1 MGNFL
6 TSAVYTVH
14 MSKLFENI
22 SPDVISLYETWRQ
35 AQPLNPHFEQRLWQR
50 LRIEWNYNSNHIEGN
65 TLTYG
70 ETLLLLIHGRT
81 KGEHL
86 LREYD
91 EMRGHDVAIE
101 YVRDLVKQ
109 GRRLSE
115 GDIRDL
121 NRIVLKE
128 GYWRSAQTADGMPT
142 RKWIDPGAYKTQP
155 NHVITATG
163 ELFHFSTPEETPLR
177 MAEFVHW
184 LGEELAQPTLNITML
199 LAQLH
204 HRFIRIH
211 PFDDGNG
218 RVVRLLLNW
227 AALSFA
233 FPPLVIK
240 SRERSRYI
248 EAIQASDAG
257 DFQPM
262 AEFINANLRWTLEL
276 CNKAAHSL
284 VPLEADVE

>member
-1 MGNFL
+1 
-6 TSAVYTVH
+6 
-14 MSKLFENI
+14 MSKLLEGLPTEIIQSF
-22 SPDVISLYETWRQ
+22 DAWRR
-35 AQPLNPHFEQRLWQR
+35 AQPLKSEYEQRLWQR

-86 LREYD
+86 LREYE

-101 YVRDLVKQ
+101 YARDLAQQ
-109 GRRLSE
+109 GRALAE

-128 GYWRSAQTADGMPT
+128 GFWRTAQTADGQAT
-142 RKWIDPGAYKTQP
+142 RKWVEPGTYKTQP
-155 NHVITATG
+155 NHVLTATG
-163 ELFHFSTPEETPLR
+163 ELFHFATPEETPAR
-177 MAEFVHW
+177 MADFARW
-184 LGEELAQPTLNITML
+184 LNEEVARPTQNIASM

-218 RVVRLLLNW
+218 RVVRLLMNYVL
-227 AALSFA
+227 LHCG
-233 FPPLVIK
+233 FPPIVIQ
-240 SRERSRYI
+240 SHERSRYI
-248 EAIQASDAG
+248 AAIQASDAS
-257 DFQPM
+257 DLKPM
-262 AEFINANLRWTLEL
+262 VEFVMDNLRWTLVL
-276 CNKAAHSL
+276 CIQASTTL
-284 VPLEADVE
+284 VPLETDVE